1 MDTGI
6 GKDGY
11 SVIGQGRID
20 EILSN
25 NSDERRKVFEEAT
38 GIVKYRERKKE
49 ALKNIENTENNLVR
63 VTDILNEI
71 EGNVGTLKEQSE
83 KAIEYL
89 ELKDEK
95 KKIDLRLFRETIRV
109 IDTKL
114 NKAKEELLEIEK
126 EIDFNKENAFKI
138 NQKIGFLNEEIKKI
152 EEDTESSYNNI
163 SQIIEDINSDE
174 KSLEIMKEKIKNLLS
189 EISRLDMESQ
199 ENEIKIKLKIEDKNK
214 KNDRKNMSKNDS
226 LVFKKEL
233 EEKENLLKVK
243 KNELG
248 ENEENISKIKEEIE
262 QKKDQIYDLENEI
275 HKKNIDIDSIK
286 NKKKLI
292 LLEKSDVISSLDR
305 KRQEISEEKNKFKNE
320 NSELINQIDKLEE
333 SKEKSDLEIKNILE
347 LKQEYQNINNKLM
360 IKKNELKLLENLEK
374 EKNGFSH
381 AIKTIYKEI
390 SNSTIIGKKTLGV
403 LADIVSVEKKYTSAI
418 QTALGQAM
426 QNIVVEKE
434 EDANDIIE
442 FLKSS
447 KNGRATFLPLTRFGI
462 RNEETIQSK
471 DKYEKLNEQQVK
483 NANIKYA
490 KAIDVVKTDKKYEGI
505 MKFLLANTYIVDNM
519 NEAIMLSKKVK
530 NIKILTLDGD
540 VLNSSGSITG
550 GYQNKSNNLIGR
562 KNQIEDIKNEI
573 ITLEKEYENKKEE
586 YLRKEGKISE
596 INEKLRNI
604 EKELSEQKITLAIKE
619 NKIKNEEEKVE
630 IFETRLENI
639 KNEMIS
645 FDSDLEKF
653 KEDII
658 NLNISK
664 DKILEELE
672 ENKNNINELMNT
684 VEDSGK
690 SKEIEELTEDI
701 INLKISISSFEE
713 NEKAIQEII
722 DIIEEEIN
730 SLSKQNILKK
740 EEIEKNKK
748 GIEQFEV
755 EINEIN
761 QRLIEKKEENE
772 KVKEFQNEIKLK
784 REEINKREEELIK
797 EKEIY
802 SNREKELFPEKIKKE
817 QELYKFELNKENLIS
832 NIWDEYELTLNNIVI
847 DENDDYYESKN
858 LNIKDFDNRIIGFEM
873 TRASKILQD
882 INSRLK
888 KIGEVNI
895 SAIDEYNIVKE
906 RYEFLSTQ
914 KSDLDK
920 TKSSL
925 QKVIKD
931 ISATMEEQFLSRL
944 ELINNEFKTSFTELF
959 GGGRAKIELEDKDNP
974 LTSGIEIRVE
984 PPGKKLQN
992 LSLLSGG
999 ERAFTA
1005 IAILFAILK
1014 INPSPFSVLDE
1025 IEAAL
1030 DDANVQRY
1038 ANYLK
1043 KYSEDTQFI
1052 IITHRKGTMESA
1064 KTLYG
1069 VTMEENGVSKLV
1081 SLDLSKVKK
1090 DQ

>member
-109 IDTKL
+109 IDIKL

-138 NQKIGFLNEEIKKI
+138 NQKIGFLNEEIKRI

-233 EEKENLLKVK
+233 EEKENLLKIK

-333 SKEKSDLEIKNILE
+333 SNEQSDLEIKNILE

-483 NANIKYA
+483 NVNIKYA

-645 FDSDLEKF
+645 FDSDLEKL

-784 REEINKREEELIK
+784 REEINKREDELIK

-920 TKSSL
+920 TKNSL

-1090 DQ
+1090 D

>member
-233 EEKENLLKVK
+233 EEKENLLKIK

-645 FDSDLEKF
+645 FDSDLEKL

-784 REEINKREEELIK
+784 REEINKREDELIK

-802 SNREKELFPEKIKKE
+802 SSREKELFPEKIKKE

-1043 KYSEDTQFI
+1043 KYTEDTQFI

-1090 DQ
+1090 D

>member
-126 EIDFNKENAFKI
+126 KIDFNKENAFKI

-645 FDSDLEKF
+645 FDSDLEKL

-784 REEINKREEELIK
+784 REEINKREDELIK

-1090 DQ
+1090 D

>member
-233 EEKENLLKVK
+233 EEKENLLKIK

-462 RNEETIQSK
+462 RNEETIQNK

-483 NANIKYA
+483 NANIKYE
-490 KAIDVVKTDKKYEGI
+490 KAIDVVNTDKKYEGI

-1090 DQ
+1090 D

>member
-639 KNEMIS
+639 KNEMIN
-645 FDSDLEKF
+645 FDSDLEKL

-664 DKILEELE
+664 DKILEELD

-784 REEINKREEELIK
+784 REEINKREDELIK

-858 LNIKDFDNRIIGFEM
+858 LNIKDFDSRIIGFEM

-914 KSDLDK
+914 KNDLDK

-959 GGGRAKIELEDKDNP
+959 GGGRAKIELEDKEKP

-1090 DQ
+1090 D

>member
-163 SQIIEDINSDE
+163 SQIIENINSDE

-233 EEKENLLKVK
+233 EEKENLLKIK

-645 FDSDLEKF
+645 FDSDLEKL

-740 EEIEKNKK
+740 EEIENNKK

-847 DENDDYYESKN
+847 DEHDEYYESKN

-920 TKSSL
+920 TKTSL

-959 GGGRAKIELEDKDNP
+959 GGGRAKIELEDKENP

-1090 DQ
+1090 D

>member
-174 KSLEIMKEKIKNLLS
+174 KSLEIMKEKIKNLLA
-189 EISRLDMESQ
+189 EISRLEMESQ

-233 EEKENLLKVK
+233 EEKENLLKTK

-286 NKKKLI
+286 NKKRLI
-292 LLEKSDVISSLDR
+292 LLEKSDVISSLDK

-320 NSELINQIDKLEE
+320 NSELINQIGKLEE

-390 SNSTIIGKKTLGV
+390 NNSTIIGKKTLGI

-462 RNEETIQSK
+462 RNEETIQNK

-483 NANIKYA
+483 NTNIKYA

-573 ITLEKEYENKKEE
+573 ITLEKEYGNKKEE

-645 FDSDLEKF
+645 FDSDLEKL

-672 ENKNNINELMNT
+672 KNKNNINELMNT

-748 GIEQFEV
+748 GIEQFEG

-761 QRLIEKKEENE
+761 KRLIEKKEENE

-784 REEINKREEELIK
+784 REEINKREDELIK

-847 DENDDYYESKN
+847 DEHDEYYEFKN

-1090 DQ
+1090 D

>member
-174 KSLEIMKEKIKNLLS
+174 KSLEIMKEKIKNLLA
-189 EISRLDMESQ
+189 EISRLEMESQ

-233 EEKENLLKVK
+233 EEKENLLKTK
-243 KNELG
+243 KKELG

-286 NKKKLI
+286 NKKRLI
-292 LLEKSDVISSLDR
+292 LLEKSDVISSLDK

-390 SNSTIIGKKTLGV
+390 NNSTIIGKKTLGI

-483 NANIKYA
+483 NTNIKYA

-630 IFETRLENI
+630 IYETRLENI
-639 KNEMIS
+639 KNEMIN
-645 FDSDLEKF
+645 FDSDLEKL

-684 VEDSGK
+684 VEDSGR

-748 GIEQFEV
+748 GIEQFEG

-847 DENDDYYESKN
+847 DEHDEYYESKN

-1090 DQ
+1090 D

>member
-174 KSLEIMKEKIKNLLS
+174 KSLEIMKEKIKNLLA
-189 EISRLDMESQ
+189 EISRLEMESQ

-233 EEKENLLKVK
+233 EEKENLLKIK

-262 QKKDQIYDLENEI
+262 QKKDQIYDLENKI

-639 KNEMIS
+639 KNEIIS
-645 FDSDLEKF
+645 FDSDLEKL

-684 VEDSGK
+684 VEDSGR

-722 DIIEEEIN
+722 DIIEEELN

-1090 DQ
+1090 D

>member
-109 IDTKL
+109 IDIKL

-138 NQKIGFLNEEIKKI
+138 NQKIGFLNEEIKRI

-233 EEKENLLKVK
+233 EEKENLLKIK

-639 KNEMIS
+639 KNEIIS
-645 FDSDLEKF
+645 FDSDLEKL

-847 DENDDYYESKN
+847 DENDEYYESKN

-1090 DQ
+1090 D

>member
-109 IDTKL
+109 IDIKL

-233 EEKENLLKVK
+233 EEKENLLKIK

-390 SNSTIIGKKTLGV
+390 NNSTIIGKKTLGI

-645 FDSDLEKF
+645 FDSDLEKL

-722 DIIEEEIN
+722 DIIEEELN

-748 GIEQFEV
+748 GIEQFEG

-847 DENDDYYESKN
+847 DENDEYYESKN

-944 ELINNEFKTSFTELF
+944 ELINNEFKISFTELF

-1090 DQ
+1090 D

>member
-174 KSLEIMKEKIKNLLS
+174 KSLEIMKEKIKNLLA
-189 EISRLDMESQ
+189 EISRLEMESQ

-233 EEKENLLKVK
+233 EEKENLLKTK

-286 NKKKLI
+286 NKKRLI
-292 LLEKSDVISSLDR
+292 LLEKSDVISSLDK

-320 NSELINQIDKLEE
+320 NSELINQIGKLEE

-462 RNEETIQSK
+462 RNEETIQNK

-645 FDSDLEKF
+645 FDSDLEKL

-740 EEIEKNKK
+740 EEIERNKK

-888 KIGEVNI
+888 NIGEVNI

-1090 DQ
+1090 D

>member
-109 IDTKL
+109 IDIKL

-199 ENEIKIKLKIEDKNK
+199 ENEIKIKLKVEDKNK

-233 EEKENLLKVK
+233 EEKENLLKIK

-286 NKKKLI
+286 NKKRLI
-292 LLEKSDVISSLDR
+292 LLEKYDVISSLDK

-320 NSELINQIDKLEE
+320 NSELINQIGKLEE

-390 SNSTIIGKKTLGV
+390 NNSTIIGKKTLGI

-645 FDSDLEKF
+645 FDSDLEKL

-722 DIIEEEIN
+722 DIIEEELN

-748 GIEQFEV
+748 GIEQFEG

-847 DENDDYYESKN
+847 DENDEYYESKN
-858 LNIKDFDNRIIGFEM
+858 LNIKDFYNRIIGFEM
-873 TRASKILQD
+873 TRALKILQD

-944 ELINNEFKTSFTELF
+944 ELINNEFKISFTELF

-1090 DQ
+1090 D